1 MIDQLEQTTKQF
13 VADDVELRQMNASA
27 SVALTPRFSNDDYK
41 QAVEK
46 LKEQLQQGNIYE
58 VTFCQEFYNDSAN
71 INPFETYIKLN
82 ANTRAPMSCFY
93 KKENQFIISSSP
105 ERFMCRRE
113 NKIYSQPIK
122 GTAPR
127 SSSREEDEWLK
138 DNLQNSEKERA
149 ENMMIVDLVRNDLS
163 RIAQPG
169 TVDVNELLGVYTFK
183 TVHQLISTVSCE
195 VAPTISFSEI
205 MRAAFPMGSMT
216 GAPKISAMTLI
227 DEHEKT
233 NRGLFSGS
241 VGYID
246 PAGDFDFNVI
256 IRTILYNAKRNYVSV
271 QTGGA
276 ITIQSDPDAE
286 YEECMLKA
294 KAMMDVLG

>member
-1 MIDQLEQTTKQF
+1 
-13 VADDVELRQMNASA
+13 
-27 SVALTPRFSNDDYK
+27 
-41 QAVEK
+41 
-46 LKEQLQQGNIYE
+46 
-58 VTFCQEFYNDSAN
+58 
-71 INPFETYIKLN
+71 
-82 ANTRAPMSCFY
+82 
-93 KKENQFIISSSP
+93 
-105 ERFMCRRE
+105 MCRRE

-138 DNLQNSEKERA
+138 DNLQNSEKERS
-149 ENMMIVDLVRNDLS
+149 ENIMIVDLVRNDLS
-163 RIAQPG
+163 RIAKPG
-169 TVDVNELLGVYTFK
+169 TVEVNELLGVYTFK

-195 VAPTISFSEI
+195 VEPNISFSEI
-205 MRAAFPMGSMT
+205 IRAAFPMGSMT

-227 DEHEKT
+227 DEHEKS

-256 IRTILYNAKRNYVSV
+256 IRTILYNAQRNYVSV

-276 ITIQSDPDAE
+276 ITIQSDPAAE

-294 KAMMDVLG
+294 KALMDVLG

>member
-13 VADDVELRQMNASA
+13 VADDVELRQMHASGN
-27 SVALTPRFSNDDYK
+27 VALTPRFSNSDYI
-41 QAVEK
+41 QTVEK

-138 DNLQNSEKERA
+138 DNLQNSEKERS
-149 ENMMIVDLVRNDLS
+149 EN
-163 RIAQPG
+163 
-169 TVDVNELLGVYTFK
+169 
-183 TVHQLISTVSCE
+183 
-195 VAPTISFSEI
+195 
-205 MRAAFPMGSMT
+205 
-216 GAPKISAMTLI
+216 
-227 DEHEKT
+227 
-233 NRGLFSGS
+233 
-241 VGYID
+241 
-246 PAGDFDFNVI
+246 I
-256 IRTILYNAKRNYVSV
+256 IRAFRKYYDS
-271 QTGGA
+271 
-276 ITIQSDPDAE
+276 
-286 YEECMLKA
+286 
-294 KAMMDVLG
+294 